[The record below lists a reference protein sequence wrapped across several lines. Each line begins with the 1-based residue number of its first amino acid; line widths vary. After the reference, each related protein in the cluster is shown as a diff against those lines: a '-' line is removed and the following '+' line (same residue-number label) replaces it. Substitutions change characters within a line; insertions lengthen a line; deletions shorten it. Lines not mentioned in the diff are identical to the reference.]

1 MADGVWFADASG
13 ALPLDDDGRSGVQAL
28 VEQLLAPQTQAAS
41 SHQGQADNTPGMGAT
56 SEIGAVDDDAPHHTS
71 PHEPD
76 TKPGKKI
83 KNVKEEEA

>member
-1 MADGVWFADASG
+1 MLTTSC
-13 ALPLDDDGRSGVQAL
+13 
-28 VEQLLAPQTQAAS
+28 
-41 SHQGQADNTPGMGAT
+41 MGAT

>member
-1 MADGVWFADASG
+1 
-13 ALPLDDDGRSGVQAL
+13 
-28 VEQLLAPQTQAAS
+28 
-41 SHQGQADNTPGMGAT
+41 MGAT